1 VQFGFGF
8 GVGFGFDKC
17 WARALAWTN
26 SSGEKE
32 TRRACEVE
40 EIGRRGI

>member
-8 GVGFGFDKC
+8 GVEKC
-17 WARALAWTN
+17 WARALALAWTN
-26 SSGEKE
+26 LSGEKE